1 VAESSKA
8 AGDKPSKKT
17 VAKKNKARP
26 PLKSRSASKKIAAPK
41 TTPKTRKKTPKKKAP
56 VPIVGIGASAGGL
69 EPFERFFDAMPVESG
84 IAFVV
89 IQHLSPDFESMM
101 DELLSRHSSMDIE
114 RVVDDLP
121 LKPNTI
127 YLNPPRSQMI
137 VKDGRFKLTANED
150 PKKLNL
156 PIDIFFESM
165 AREYGRSA
173 IAIVLSGTGSD
184 GTKGVAA
191 IREFEGAVLVQSP
204 ESSKFDGMP
213 RSVIESGNF
222 DAIATPAEMPELI
235 KLVRAGKSID
245 QSYSGEMSD
254 DPAKHIFHRLRDKY
268 GTDFGYY
275 KDATIRRRFERRAT
289 LCGLDLESYAT
300 RLETDAD
307 ELDTLYADLLIDVTS
322 FFRDLKAFNS
332 HPKGSLKGL
341 GDDQISRYF
350 EKSVDYYQVNQRIRR
365 LIVFSK
371 HNLLRDP
378 PFTRIDLV
386 SCRNV
391 LIYFKEEAQQKT
403 LSFFHFSLKIGGYL
417 FLGSSETLGRLTDEF
432 EILDRQWKIFQKIRD
447 VRLIEATSLL
457 PRDSSK
463 RTKPDQ
469 QVPFLTGRTGTLQ
482 RFQQAHGDALE
493 VMLKK
498 FAPPGFLL
506 NRNGEVAHV
515 FGNAG
520 KFVKIDGGAF
530 SNRIIDL
537 VDPALRL
544 GIAAGLERLTTSG
557 KDNFE
562 RKVIIP
568 AEGDKPSQSVIVG
581 LSTLS
586 EIGGGNGHYLLTLV
600 SSLSKSVPFSEDAK
614 FLDTSESSQIL
625 QNRIRDLER
634 DLTSTEESLQSL
646 VEELQTSNEELQAT
660 NEELMA
666 SNEEL
671 QSTNEELHSVNE
683 ELYTV
688 SAEHQ
693 RKIDELTVLTDDMKL
708 LMKATNIGIIFL
720 DDKLNI
726 RRFTPSATAAFN
738 LLDQDIGRPFSHT
751 TYRFADLNL
760 SELIENVIETGED
773 TVHEIK
779 VEGKD
784 FIMGI
789 LPYETSI
796 KASSGIVITLVDV
809 TVIKEGERERIAQ
822 KEIHETVLKDLPE
835 PIMRMNLLNG
845 TIETCNPAFARQHGG
860 TPDEMI
866 GKKFSKVVSRK
877 VAQQTMSEIK
887 GAKANELIKSQLI
900 IKEDNKLKSI
910 FNRNMRI
917 IGDDAGQPV
926 AMQLVGSDITAE
938 YRYTLALEKMI
949 NVEGMSEG
957 NTKNALQAILEIG
970 CEYLDL
976 SSAKIARV
984 EDDEFIFEN
993 LHGDILNVSQP
1004 GDAVPYEK
1012 TVAYHLPEGTYTV
1025 SIPNLARSHL
1035 RDEPC
1040 YEISNIECYIGTRT
1054 QMHGDMFGVL
1064 AFMGTEARDR
1074 EFSDME
1080 KTMVRLLAQAVGFIH
1095 DRGKRVATLEKRQ
1108 AELENLNEGLNR
1120 FTYLASHDLQEPLRK
1135 IQQSGEL
1142 LHDDFGDT
1150 LDEDGSYFLEIM
1162 TNSAAR
1168 MRSLIDDLLLYSTSA
1183 NVELDKEN
1191 IALATLV
1198 NSALDE
1204 LSPLIK
1210 EYKAETKIGSLPI
1223 IACDA
1228 KVMKQVLVN
1237 IFGNSLKYRKN
1248 DVPPI
1253 IEVRSRR
1260 KKYLTVISFIDN
1272 GIGMQVEDNI
1282 NIFEPFV
1289 RLHAKSEYK
1298 GTGIGLAICKSVC
1311 DRHGW
1316 TIDFKS
1322 EIDKGTEILIEIP
1335 NREVS

>member
-1 VAESSKA
+1 
-8 AGDKPSKKT
+8 
-17 VAKKNKARP
+17 
-26 PLKSRSASKKIAAPK
+26 
-41 TTPKTRKKTPKKKAP
+41 
-56 VPIVGIGASAGGL
+56 
-69 EPFERFFDAMPVESG
+69 
-84 IAFVV
+84 
-89 IQHLSPDFESMM
+89 
-101 DELLSRHSSMDIE
+101 
-114 RVVDDLP
+114 
-121 LKPNTI
+121 
-127 YLNPPRSQMI
+127 
-137 VKDGRFKLTANED
+137 
-150 PKKLNL
+150 
-156 PIDIFFESM
+156 
-165 AREYGRSA
+165 
-173 IAIVLSGTGSD
+173 
-184 GTKGVAA
+184 
-191 IREFEGAVLVQSP
+191 
-204 ESSKFDGMP
+204 
-213 RSVIESGNF
+213 
-222 DAIATPAEMPELI
+222 
-235 KLVRAGKSID
+235 
-245 QSYSGEMSD
+245 
-254 DPAKHIFHRLRDKY
+254 
-268 GTDFGYY
+268 
-275 KDATIRRRFERRAT
+275 
-289 LCGLDLESYAT
+289 
-300 RLETDAD
+300 
-307 ELDTLYADLLIDVTS
+307 
-322 FFRDLKAFNS
+322 
-332 HPKGSLKGL
+332 
-341 GDDQISRYF
+341 
-350 EKSVDYYQVNQRIRR
+350 
-365 LIVFSK
+365 
-371 HNLLRDP
+371 
-378 PFTRIDLV
+378 
-386 SCRNV
+386 
-391 LIYFKEEAQQKT
+391 
-403 LSFFHFSLKIGGYL
+403 
-417 FLGSSETLGRLTDEF
+417 
-432 EILDRQWKIFQKIRD
+432 
-447 VRLIEATSLL
+447 
-457 PRDSSK
+457 
-463 RTKPDQ
+463 
-469 QVPFLTGRTGTLQ
+469 
-482 RFQQAHGDALE
+482 
-493 VMLKK
+493 
-498 FAPPGFLL
+498 
-506 NRNGEVAHV
+506 
-515 FGNAG
+515 
-520 KFVKIDGGAF
+520 
-530 SNRIIDL
+530 
-537 VDPALRL
+537 
-544 GIAAGLERLTTSG
+544 
-557 KDNFE
+557 
-562 RKVIIP
+562 
-568 AEGDKPSQSVIVG
+568 
-581 LSTLS
+581 
-586 EIGGGNGHYLLTLV
+586 
-600 SSLSKSVPFSEDAK
+600 
-614 FLDTSESSQIL
+614 LDTSESSQIL

-779 VEGKD
+779 V
-784 FIMGI
+784 
-789 LPYETSI
+789 
-796 KASSGIVITLVDV
+796 
-809 TVIKEGERERIAQ
+809 
-822 KEIHETVLKDLPE
+822 
-835 PIMRMNLLNG
+835 
-845 TIETCNPAFARQHGG
+845 NPAFARQHGG